1 MCFKA
6 SAVATVSG
14 MSGTGAGIVTLVS
27 TYLIGRVS
35 DRLSFQPIIIVA
47 SMVPCLAALIMV
59 TLVRP
64 AKKPDPSGILR
75 SF

>member
-1 MCFKA
+1 M
-6 SAVATVSG
+6 SG
-14 MSGTGAGIVTLVS
+14 MSGTGAGLVTLVT

-47 SMVPCLAALIMV
+47 SLVPCLAALIMV

-64 AKKPDPSGILR
+64 PRKPDASGILR